1 MKKIIYQDLEQETK
15 SENLKEFL
23 EEKKLSDKRVIVE
36 VNGGILEKNL
46 DFNNIKIND
55 GDVINVFLIVSG
67 G

>member
-23 EEKKLSDKRVIVE
+23 EEKKLSEKRVIVE

-46 DFNNIKIND
+46 DFNKIKIND

>member
-36 VNGGILEKNL
+36 VNGDILEKNL